1 MLFGAL
7 ILIALPARAA
17 ANTGS
22 SGTHAHTQRAIV
34 QDMGVRIAKV
44 LLENKADPNTP
55 DSGPGCTPLWMAA
68 QLGRLGLVELLL
80 ARGATIDCCPRG
92 KTTQPIYVAAQNGHA
107 ECVAAF
113 LQAAVSQ
120 GKRIADA
127 ASGTGRT
134 PISIAIEMGHAEVAG
149 VLVKGGA
156 NVRRASPMY
165 YSTVDEDDESGQ
177 RSISHDPSPAF
188 PVHHAIDMAV
198 LSLSTKACA
207 GCRKTAGDLP
217 TAAVGGG
224 ERAAGGGEEVELALE
239 FGAKVTLHSLTAT
252 EHNGKHGQLLEF
264 DSAAGRWGVQVE
276 GKKMAV
282 RPVNLKVL
290 PGTAAPSGGDTLQ
303 QEQLLKC
310 AKCHFAYFLMK
321 TT

>member
-1 MLFGAL
+1 MAE
-7 ILIALPARAA
+7 
-17 ANTGS
+17 
-22 SGTHAHTQRAIV
+22 
-34 QDMGVRIAKV
+34 M
-44 LLENKADPNTP
+44 
-55 DSGPGCTPLWMAA
+55 DSRRPCGPHK
-68 QLGRLGLVELLL
+68 R
-80 ARGATIDCCPRG
+80 TIER
-92 KTTQPIYVAAQNGHA
+92 AQN
-107 ECVAAF
+107 
-113 LQAAVSQ
+113 S
-120 GKRIADA
+120 KRAGSTGDA
-127 ASGTGRT
+127 CCW
-134 PISIAIEMGHAEVAG
+134 
-149 VLVKGGA
+149 
-156 NVRRASPMY
+156 RA
-165 YSTVDEDDESGQ
+165 TRQ

-303 QEQLLKC
+303 QKQLLKC
-310 AKCHFAYFLMK
+310 AKCHFAYFCSRECQVSSWAAHKHACAKLRSGAALLPDSGAAPGRALPKISKLRRGVWSTRSDRPRQLQPVPPPCMGVRRRPPRQARVAALPAAC
-321 TT
+321 